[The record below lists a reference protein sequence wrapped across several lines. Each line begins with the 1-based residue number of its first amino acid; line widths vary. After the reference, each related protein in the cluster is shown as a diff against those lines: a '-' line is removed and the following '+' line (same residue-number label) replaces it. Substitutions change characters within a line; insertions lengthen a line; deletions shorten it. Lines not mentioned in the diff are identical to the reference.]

1 MRERERERERG
12 ITGTL
17 HPFKL
22 SLISLSL
29 QSEMTQS
36 QLECLNNFKKYIYA
50 MRDIMIYYH
59 YLFLLFLFSMFFL
72 VIKRVRV
79 ELMWLR

>member
-1 MRERERERERG
+1 MRERERERG

-36 QLECLNNFKKYIYA
+36 QLECLNNFKKYIYTQCV
-50 MRDIMIYYH
+50 IYDLLPLSILAVS
-59 YLFLLFLFSMFFL
+59 LFNVFFL
-72 VIKRVRV
+72 VIKRVGV
-79 ELMWLR
+79 ELMWL